1 MPAVGLL
8 SATVTSLGQ
17 IAGNHKNSRVSRV
30 ARRFF
35 CPVSGFSTEKCPNNI
50 FLDPCM
56 LPTPLVSGIL
66 DTRIQNYCNSVVGN
80 KFFLLDYCVSGVQG
94 EDSSRGSENK
104 KCFKLYVLYYLIENI
119 LKLMNRTTGAKGN
132 NCFASHET
140 FVKIPA

>member
-1 MPAVGLL
+1 MGLGATLPNHIPACR
-8 SATVTSLGQ
+8 S
-17 IAGNHKNSRVSRV
+17 
-30 ARRFF
+30 
-35 CPVSGFSTEKCPNNI
+35 E
-50 FLDPCM
+50 
-56 LPTPLVSGIL
+56 
-66 DTRIQNYCNSVVGN
+66 
-80 KFFLLDYCVSGVQG
+80 FLLDYCVSGVQG